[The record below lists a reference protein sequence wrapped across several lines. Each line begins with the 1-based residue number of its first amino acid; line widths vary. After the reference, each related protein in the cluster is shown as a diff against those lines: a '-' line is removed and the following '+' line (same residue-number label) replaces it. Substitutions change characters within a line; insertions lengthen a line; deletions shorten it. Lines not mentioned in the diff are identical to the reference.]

1 MSALTTNE
9 EASTISALPTTE
21 TIETTT
27 TNNTTETTHTTDTT
41 KKAPAVEI
49 PQLSGEEWLAAQT
62 RKVFD
67 GVAALAASELKATS
81 DEFQLLEQINR
92 VASAK
97 YAELSDTVESLEN
110 VSKELIVQ
118 RKSIHTTHMNY
129 VQSSHATDNF
139 FFDVF
144 SLLLYFF
151 FFTDTSLATH
161 LNEIDAVD
169 KSVSSLEQTIAALDI
184 YTKEL
189 EAAAN
194 KAVADA
200 TLS

>member
-21 TIETTT
+21 TIETSTT
-27 TNNTTETTHTTDTT
+27 KNTTETTHTTDTT

-129 VQSSHATDNF
+129 V
-139 FFDVF
+139 
-144 SLLLYFF
+144 
-151 FFTDTSLATH
+151 
-161 LNEIDAVD
+161 
-169 KSVSSLEQTIAALDI
+169 
-184 YTKEL
+184 
-189 EAAAN
+189 
-194 KAVADA
+194 
-200 TLS
+200 